1 MKSALVLGTGGVGSV
16 IGQRLHTYDCF
27 DEVYLGDMDTQFA
40 EALAAKTDNSRFKIV
55 KLNAT
60 DPVSLAAFLKEK
72 KIFVTVNACP
82 SQVNDSV
89 LTACA
94 EAGSHYLDMASD
106 CYVPPGVKKYGKSS
120 FEAEIEKFGE
130 TFQKKDTA
138 AILSMG
144 MDPGAVN
151 IFARWAVDRLDIAT
165 SIRVLDADNA
175 EIRGYRFAVL
185 FSPETL
191 FEELGAVPYYVK
203 DGRVVSGKPLETE
216 VEVIRFPDPIGLMTT
231 YAVAHE
237 EGVSLG
243 IYPPFVAKG
252 VNYSVFKYTLSEKVV
267 NIAKSLALLDL
278 DNWRKMKVDGTEV
291 IPVRV
296 ATARLPKPAQLGST
310 VEGYSC
316 VGTEVR
322 GMKDGVR
329 TEYFVY
335 TMDDHRETYLRYGYS
350 LTVVQTGL
358 PPAPICRL
366 LAEGRIKERGV
377 MMPEALDPEIIMKE
391 LPDEGI
397 PIYVEQRRV
406 EPPTRFPLPK
416 NKK

>member
-89 LTACA
+89 LSACA

-252 VNYSVFKYTLSEKVV
+252 VNYSVFKYTLSDKVV

-278 DNWRKMKVDGTEV
+278 DNWRKMKVDGTEI

-316 VGTEVR
+316 VGSEVR

-358 PPAPICRL
+358 PPALICRL

-406 EPPTRFPLPK
+406 EPPSRFPLPK
-416 NKK
+416 TKK

>member
-27 DEVYLGDMDTQFA
+27 NEVYLGDMDTQFA

-89 LTACA
+89 LSACA

-252 VNYSVFKYTLSEKVV
+252 VNYSVFKYTLSDKVV

-316 VGTEVR
+316 VGSEVR

-358 PPAPICRL
+358 PPALICRL

-406 EPPTRFPLPK
+406 EPPSRFPLPK
-416 NKK
+416 TKK

>member
-1 MKSALVLGTGGVGSV
+1 MKIALVLGTGGVGSV

-27 DEVYLGDMDTQFA
+27 SEVYLGDTDTQFA

-60 DPVSLAAFLKEK
+60 DPVGLAAFLKEK
-72 KIFVTVNACP
+72 KIFITVNACP

-94 EAGSHYLDMASD
+94 EAGSHYIDMASD

-130 TFQKKDTA
+130 TFQKKDIA

-203 DGRVVSGKPLETE
+203 DGRIVSGKPLETE

-278 DNWRKMKVDGTEV
+278 DNWRKMKVDGVEV
-291 IPVRV
+291 TPVRV

-358 PPAPICRL
+358 PPALICRL

-397 PIYVEQRRV
+397 PIFVEQRRV
-406 EPPTRFPLPK
+406 EPPSRFPLPK
-416 NKK
+416 GKK

>member
-27 DEVYLGDMDTQFA
+27 GEVYLGDMDTQFA
-40 EALAAKTDNSRFKIV
+40 EALSAKTDNSRFKIV
-55 KLNAT
+55 KLDAT

-120 FEAEIEKFGE
+120 FEAEIEKFSA
-130 TFQKKDTA
+130 TFESKDTA

-165 SIRVLDADNA
+165 SVRVLDADNA

-252 VNYSVFKYTLSEKVV
+252 VNYSVFKYTLSDKVV

-278 DNWRKMKVDGTEV
+278 DNWRKMKVDGAEV

-358 PPAPICRL
+358 PPALICRL
-366 LAEGRIKERGV
+366 LAEGRIKERGA

-397 PIYVEQRRV
+397 PIFVEQRRV

-416 NKK
+416 SKK

>member
-1 MKSALVLGTGGVGSV
+1 M
-16 IGQRLHTYDCF
+16 
-27 DEVYLGDMDTQFA
+27 
-40 EALAAKTDNSRFKIV
+40 
-55 KLNAT
+55 
-60 DPVSLAAFLKEK
+60 
-72 KIFVTVNACP
+72 
-82 SQVNDSV
+82 
-89 LTACA
+89 
-94 EAGSHYLDMASD
+94 
-106 CYVPPGVKKYGKSS
+106 
-120 FEAEIEKFGE
+120 
-130 TFQKKDTA
+130 
-138 AILSMG
+138 
-144 MDPGAVN
+144 
-151 IFARWAVDRLDIAT
+151 
-165 SIRVLDADNA
+165 
-175 EIRGYRFAVL
+175 
-185 FSPETL
+185 
-191 FEELGAVPYYVK
+191 
-203 DGRVVSGKPLETE
+203 
-216 VEVIRFPDPIGLMTT
+216 
-231 YAVAHE
+231 
-237 EGVSLG
+237 
-243 IYPPFVAKG
+243 AKG
-252 VNYSVFKYTLSEKVV
+252 GNYSVFKYTLSETVV

-310 VEGYSC
+310 VVGYSC

-358 PPAPICRL
+358 PPALICRL

-416 NKK
+416 SKK

>member
-55 KLNAT
+55 KLNAN
-60 DPVSLAAFLKEK
+60 DPVSLGAFLKEK

-358 PPAPICRL
+358 PPALICRL

-406 EPPTRFPLPK
+406 EPPSRFSLPK
-416 NKK
+416 SKK

>member
-27 DEVYLGDMDTQFA
+27 DEVYLGDTDTQFA

-55 KLNAT
+55 KLDAT

-120 FEAEIEKFGE
+120 FEAEIEKFGA
-130 TFQKKDTA
+130 TFEKKDIA

-191 FEELGAVPYYVK
+191 FEELGAIPYYVK

-252 VNYSVFKYTLSEKVV
+252 VNYSLFKYTLSEKVV

-278 DNWRKMKVDGTEV
+278 DNWRKMKVDGAEV

-358 PPAPICRL
+358 PPALICRL

-406 EPPTRFPLPK
+406 EPPSRFPVPK

>member
-27 DEVYLGDMDTQFA
+27 DEVYLGDMDIQFA

-55 KLNAT
+55 KLNAN
-60 DPVSLAAFLKEK
+60 DPSSLGAFLKEK

-358 PPAPICRL
+358 PPALICRL

-406 EPPTRFPLPK
+406 EPPSRFPLPK

>member
-1 MKSALVLGTGGVGSV
+1 MKNALVLGTGGVGSV
-16 IGQRLHTYDCF
+16 IGQRLHTYDCYG
-27 DEVYLGDMDTQFA
+27 DIYLGDVETQFA
-40 EALAAKTDNSRFKIV
+40 DILHAKTDDSRFKVV
-55 KLNAT
+55 KLDANDPIALAT
-60 DPVSLAAFLKEK
+60 FIKEN
-72 KIFVTVNACP
+72 KIFVTINACP
-82 SQVNDSV
+82 SFVNPSV

-94 EAGSHYLDMASD
+94 EAGSNYIDMASD
-106 CYVPPGVKKYGKSS
+106 CYVPPGVKKFGKSS
-120 FEAEIEKFGE
+120 FEAEIEKYHD
-130 TFQKKDTA
+130 TFVKKDITA
-138 AILSMG
+138 VLSMG

-175 EIRGYRFAVL
+175 EVKGYRFAVL

-191 FEELGAVPYYVK
+191 FEELGAVPYFVK
-203 DGRVVSGKPLETE
+203 DGRIVSGKPLETE
-216 VEVIRFPDPIGLMTT
+216 VEVLRFPDPIGFMKT

-252 VNYSVFKYTLSEKVV
+252 VNYSVFKYTLSDKVV

-278 DNWRKMKVDGTEV
+278 DNWRKMKVDGVEV
-291 IPVRV
+291 SPVRV
-296 ATARLPKPAQLGST
+296 ATGRLPKPAQLGST
-310 VEGYSC
+310 VDGYSC

-350 LTVVQTGL
+350 LTVIQTGL
-358 PPAPICRL
+358 PPALICRL
-366 LAEGRIKERGV
+366 MAEGRLKERGV
-377 MMPEALDPEIIMKE
+377 MMPEALDPEIIMRE

-406 EPPTRFPLPK
+406 EPPSRFPLPK
-416 NKK
+416 SKK

>member
-1 MKSALVLGTGGVGSV
+1 
-16 IGQRLHTYDCF
+16 
-27 DEVYLGDMDTQFA
+27 
-40 EALAAKTDNSRFKIV
+40 
-55 KLNAT
+55 
-60 DPVSLAAFLKEK
+60 
-72 KIFVTVNACP
+72 
-82 SQVNDSV
+82 
-89 LTACA
+89 
-94 EAGSHYLDMASD
+94 
-106 CYVPPGVKKYGKSS
+106 
-120 FEAEIEKFGE
+120 
-130 TFQKKDTA
+130 
-138 AILSMG
+138 
-144 MDPGAVN
+144 
-151 IFARWAVDRLDIAT
+151 
-165 SIRVLDADNA
+165 
-175 EIRGYRFAVL
+175 
-185 FSPETL
+185 
-191 FEELGAVPYYVK
+191 
-203 DGRVVSGKPLETE
+203 

-358 PPAPICRL
+358 PPALICRL

-406 EPPTRFPLPK
+406 EPPSRFPLPK

>member
-27 DEVYLGDMDTQFA
+27 SEVYLGDTDTQFA

-60 DPVSLAAFLKEK
+60 DPVGLAAFLKEK
-72 KIFVTVNACP
+72 KIFITVNACP

-94 EAGSHYLDMASD
+94 EAGSHYIDMASD

-130 TFQKKDTA
+130 TFQKKDIA

-203 DGRVVSGKPLETE
+203 DGRIVSGKPLETE

-278 DNWRKMKVDGTEV
+278 DNWRKMKVDGVEV
-291 IPVRV
+291 TPVRV

-358 PPAPICRL
+358 PPALICRL

-397 PIYVEQRRV
+397 PIFVEQRRV
-406 EPPTRFPLPK
+406 EPPSRFPLPK
-416 NKK
+416 GKK

>member
-27 DEVYLGDMDTQFA
+27 SEVYLGDMDTQFA

-89 LTACA
+89 LSACA
-94 EAGSHYLDMASD
+94 EAGSHYIDMASD

-278 DNWRKMKVDGTEV
+278 DNWRKMKVDGVEV

-358 PPAPICRL
+358 PPALICRL

-377 MMPEALDPEIIMKE
+377 MMPEVLDPEIIMKE